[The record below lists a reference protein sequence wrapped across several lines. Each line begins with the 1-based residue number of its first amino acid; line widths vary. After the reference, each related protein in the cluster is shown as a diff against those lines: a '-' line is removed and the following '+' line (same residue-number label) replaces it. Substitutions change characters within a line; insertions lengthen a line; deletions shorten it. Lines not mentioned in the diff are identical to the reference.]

1 MGKRETMARSM
12 PLVTAQELER
22 MPDEDWRYEL
32 VEGRLI
38 RMSPVGALHGAVT
51 VRLLVLLAQHAR
63 THNLGFVGTEVGF
76 ILATNPD
83 TVRAPDVAF
92 VRGDRIPRSGVPRGF
107 WPGPPDLA
115 VEVLSPDDRR
125 ADVDAKVREYLTGGV
140 RLVWIV
146 DAELRTVIAHPQS
159 GAAVTLTEDAALDA
173 GDVLSGFSCPVRD
186 IFT

>member
-1 MGKRETMARSM
+1 M
-12 PLVTAQELER
+12 PLVTAQDLER
-22 MPDEDWRYEL
+22 IPDDDCRYEL

-38 RMSPVGALHGAVT
+38 RMSPVGALHGVVT
-51 VRLLVLLAQHAR
+51 VQLLVLLAQHAR
-63 THNLGFVGTEVGF
+63 THNLGFVGTEIGF

-92 VRGDRIPRSGVPRGF
+92 VRGDRLPASGVPRGF

-125 ADVDAKVREYLTGGV
+125 AEVDAKVREYLSGGV

-146 DAELRTVIAHPQS
+146 DAELRTVTAHPQW
-159 GAAVTLTEDAALDA
+159 GAAATLTEDAVLDA
-173 GDVLSGFSCPVRD
+173 GDVLPGFSCPIHE